1 MEDATTARLKSLIIS
16 SNDALEFKLI
26 RNPHDVND
34 DKLIFKPEMSHQ
46 VFGDSENI
54 FGYRDL
60 RIKLYYSAGCLETY
74 LGMTYSEKA
83 DYMSCEGVEADDVL
97 SKISAKLAPKVH
109 SNMDSFI
116 AALKNDESFVPPGTV
131 IHSFSVKDKDKGVR
145 HFEVY
150 KADMSCKGFKEY
162 HERLQ
167 TFLLWY
173 IDAASFIDIDDD
185 QWHYFNIFEKY
196 TPTVGSHRYATVGF
210 ATVYQYYAYPHHA
223 RPRIAQVLVLPPF
236 QGLGIGAQLLSAI
249 YRAYIGR
256 NDVKDIT
263 VEDPS
268 ISFQRVRD
276 FIDAQHCKTLESF
289 SKSNLLQG
297 FNKNMAIEA
306 SIRFK
311 INKKQARRVYEILR
325 LRVTDVSDK
334 QEYQQ
339 YRLDIKRRLNVPYQR
354 EQKNFKK
361 LQRALKPMEGS
372 TVIDGPAPE
381 QRMQILEK
389 QYRLLEED
397 YKKVIDRIETSDWL

>member
-1 MEDATTARLKSLIIS
+1 MEDAITTRFKNLIIS

-26 RNPHDVND
+26 RKPDDVDD

-74 LGMTYSEKA
+74 LGMTYTEKA
-83 DYMSCEGVEADDVL
+83 DKSICEGVEADEVL
-97 SKISAKLAPKVH
+97 PKVREKLASEVH
-109 SNMDSFI
+109 SSIDSFLV
-116 AALKNDESFVPPGTV
+116 ALKNDESWAPPGTL
-131 IHSFSVKDKDKGVR
+131 IYSFSVNDKEKGQR

-185 QWHYFNIFEKY
+185 QWHYFNMFEKY
-196 TPTVGSHRYATVGF
+196 TSTVGSYQYATVGF
-210 ATVYQYYAYPHHA
+210 ATVYQYYAYPRHA

-236 QGLGIGAQLLSAI
+236 QGHGVGAQLLSAI
-249 YRAYIGR
+249 YREYVGR
-256 NDVKDIT
+256 SEVKDIT

-268 ISFQRVRD
+268 VDFQRLRD
-276 FIDAQHCKTLESF
+276 FVDAKNCQTLESF
-289 SKSNLLQG
+289 SNKNLIQG

-306 SIRFK
+306 SAKFK

-325 LRVTDVSDK
+325 LRITDVSNE
-334 QEYQQ
+334 QQYQT
-339 YRLDIKRRLNVPYQR
+339 YRLDVKRRLNVPYQR

-361 LQRALKPMEGS
+361 LQRVLKSVEGGAI
-372 TVIDGPAPE
+372 IDGPSAD
-381 QRMQILEK
+381 QRMQILDK
-389 QYRLLEED
+389 QYRLLEEE
-397 YKKVIDRIETSDWL
+397 YKRVIDRMEVSD

>member
-26 RNPHDVND
+26 RKPDDVDD

-83 DYMSCEGVEADDVL
+83 DHTICEDVEADEVL
-97 SKISAKLAPKVH
+97 PKISEKLAPKVH
-109 SNMDSFI
+109 SSMDSFLVS
-116 AALKNDESFVPPGTV
+116 LKNDESFVPQGNL
-131 IHSFSVKDKDKGVR
+131 IHSFSINDKDKGSR

-185 QWHYFNIFEKY
+185 QWHYFNMFEKY
-196 TPTVGSHRYATVGF
+196 TSNVGSHQYATVGF
-210 ATVYQYYAYPHHA
+210 ATVYQYYAYPRHA

-236 QGLGIGAQLLSAI
+236 QGLGAGAELLSAI
-249 YRAYIGR
+249 YREYIGR
-256 NDVKDIT
+256 NEVKDIT

-268 ISFQRVRD
+268 VSFQRVRD
-276 FIDAQHCKTLESF
+276 FVDAKNCRTLESF
-289 SKSNLLQG
+289 SDRNLLQG
-297 FNKNMAIEA
+297 FNKNMATEA
-306 SIRFK
+306 SAKLK

-325 LRVTDVSDK
+325 LRITDVSNE
-334 QEYQQ
+334 QEYQT
-339 YRLDIKRRLNVPYQR
+339 YRLDVKRRLNVPYQR

-361 LQRALKPMEGS
+361 LQRVLKSVEGS
-372 TVIDGPAPE
+372 GVIDGPSSE
-381 QRMQILEK
+381 QRMQILDK

-397 YKKVIDRIETSDWL
+397 YKKVIQRMEAASL